1 MSGSGST
8 YLASFGDGASV
19 LERLLLAI
27 IEAHTTPEN
36 EGRQYER
43 LSVAINALTGD
54 VKATVRDEATAK
66 ALDWMKR
73 ERHRDA
79 CDYDMR
85 VLSSGGNDAG
95 QRPRTLQELALLAAH
110 QFLDCSNLVEQHEAT
125 KRLFKQF
132 AEQRRADGFHD
143 GTAYDCDLTREAV
156 ETDAVKR
163 LCAEL
168 AEWDVPTRL

>member
-1 MSGSGST
+1 MSVSDST
-8 YLASFGDGASV
+8 YWATFGDGTSV

-54 VKATVRDEATAK
+54 VKATMQDEATAK

-95 QRPRTLQELALLAAH
+95 QRSRTLQELALLAAH

-125 KRLFKQF
+125 ERLCKQF
-132 AEQRRADGFHD
+132 AEQRRAYGLHHSTGHD
-143 GTAYDCDLTREAV
+143 YDPSREAV
-156 ETDAVKR
+156 ETDAVQR

-168 AEWDVPTRL
+168 AEWEVPTRL